1 MRIEDLNWMDVEAYL
16 QRDDRVMLILGSTE
30 QHGYLSLSTD
40 TRIPQALADAAGKK
54 TGVPVA
60 PPLPFGVSPAFEAFP
75 GTISLTLRTYAL
87 LVEEVV
93 RSLQRQ
99 GLRGV
104 MVVIGHG
111 GNFPVLPV
119 LNELANEVP
128 GLRFGLHAWFEEP
141 AVTAVAERHQLKTD
155 HANWSEAFSF
165 TRVGELPQGEKP
177 PVVLPAMTG
186 AAETRRLLGDGSF
199 GGPYQAGEA
208 VMQELFEAAVGSLVE
223 ALDRLKRP
231 A

>member
-1 MRIEDLNWMDVEAYL
+1 MRFEDLNWMDVEAYL
-16 QRDDRVMLILGSTE
+16 QHDDRVMLILGSTE
-30 QHGYLSLSTD
+30 QHGYLSLATD
-40 TRIPQALADAAGKK
+40 TLIPQAIADAAGKK
-54 TGVPVA
+54 AGIPVV
-60 PPLPFGVSPAFEAFP
+60 PPLPFGVSPGFEAFP
-75 GTISLTLRTYAL
+75 GTISLSLRTYAS
-87 LVEEVV
+87 LVEEIV
-93 RSLQRQ
+93 RSLYHH
-99 GLRGV
+99 GLCGL

-119 LNELANEVP
+119 LNQLANEMP

-141 AVTAVAERHQLKTD
+141 DVLAVAEKHHLKSD

-165 TRVGELPQGEKP
+165 TRVGELPAGEKP
-177 PVVLPAMTG
+177 PVLVPAMTP

-199 GGPYQAGEA
+199 GGPYQADEG
-208 VMQELFEAAVGSLVE
+208 VMQEMFEAAVSSLVE